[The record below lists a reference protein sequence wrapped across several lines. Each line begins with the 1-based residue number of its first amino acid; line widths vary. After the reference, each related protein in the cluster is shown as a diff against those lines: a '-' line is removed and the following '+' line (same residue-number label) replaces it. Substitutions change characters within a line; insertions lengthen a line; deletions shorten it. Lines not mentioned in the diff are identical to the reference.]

1 LAAAVL
7 QQVRGAAALRQGR
20 TITRRHG
27 FGSAALQHGLASVW
41 QHGLASQAGAG
52 AGAASQAAG
61 AAEQQLFFAGRQ
73 RPASA
78 GLANTKVASSASRVM

>member
-1 LAAAVL
+1 MRGYYLRDAPEQLGAG
-7 QQVRGAAALRQGR
+7 VRWAPRMFTMGEALGDGGGAG
-20 TITRRHG
+20 
-27 FGSAALQHGLASVW
+27 
-41 QHGLASQAGAG
+41 GAG